1 MNDPLSA
8 LIVNVCG
15 NALPRLG
22 NPDGYAA
29 LSAYIGETIL
39 GKDIPAAR
47 DESWRLVGY
56 EDVPPALD
64 ELSAAL
70 FDIYTVLTELRAG
83 VGYNRRIINL
93 ARRGT
98 SHGALARAANWS
110 RQGTRRR
117 AQQRRRAVKS
127 ALRSTGFKVDVF
139 WSDGESPKGRFP
151 NFAVAVDLDSLA
163 DWSQALTDLLPKVE
177 EVRLPG
183 ESPLLVPLLN
193 GTSIAPLAMRL
204 VSNLWPVSDL
214 GEFEH
219 LLPQLLEQR
228 LTTPVIAAHSA
239 LQVISGLSILRRDGG
254 VHDQVSEFLE
264 RTVNDY
270 KDGIATIRG
279 FGKDVCVTALVDF
292 LEEIV

>member
-8 LIVNVCG
+8 IIVNVCG
-15 NALPRLG
+15 NALPRLD
-22 NPDGYAA
+22 NPNGYAA

-56 EDVPPALD
+56 EEVPPALD

-93 ARRGT
+93 ARSGT

-110 RQGTRRR
+110 RRGTRRR

-163 DWSQALTDLLPKVE
+163 DWSVALA
-177 EVRLPG
+177 EVFPRVGRP
-183 ESPLLVPLLN
+183 
-193 GTSIAPLAMRL
+193 TAPR
-204 VSNLWPVSDL
+204 
-214 GEFEH
+214 
-219 LLPQLLEQR
+219 
-228 LTTPVIAAHSA
+228 
-239 LQVISGLSILRRDGG
+239 
-254 VHDQVSEFLE
+254 
-264 RTVNDY
+264 
-270 KDGIATIRG
+270 
-279 FGKDVCVTALVDF
+279 
-292 LEEIV
+292 